1 MIIVIIFVQ
10 IGQHCMLFFVSL
22 FMSSLAKKR
31 IENCGLQDRVTVICT
46 EISSDRYMN
55 QLVGYLQFYNAH
67 FDTVFSMLPS
77 GDGLIQFVG
86 FHFVFEVDY
95 PLSTA
100 TSNSM
105 YKTTSLFHSRI

>member
-1 MIIVIIFVQ
+1 
-10 IGQHCMLFFVSL
+10 MLFFVSL

-86 FHFVFEVDY
+86 FHFAFEVDY
-95 PLSTA
+95 PL
-100 TSNSM
+100 
-105 YKTTSLFHSRI
+105 

>member
-67 FDTVFSMLPS
+67 FDTVFSCSFQEM
-77 GDGLIQFVG
+77 G
-86 FHFVFEVDY
+86 
-95 PLSTA
+95 
-100 TSNSM
+100 
-105 YKTTSLFHSRI
+105 